1 MEKQGVPIENAE
13 RIAKVINAETDLEVK
28 NLEVRTAL
36 KYELDYSYRRASEV
50 PVQSN
55 TTRCLVMR
63 QRYALRMLELLKDGQ
78 RIINVDESWL
88 NQTNFQRKV
97 WAQKSRPASVNN
109 KSVAP
114 RISLI
119 AALDTD
125 GQAFYGLTQVNTDQY
140 VMMVFLAYLAQRLD
154 NETPGWR

>member
-1 MEKQGVPIENAE
+1 
-13 RIAKVINAETDLEVK
+13 
-28 NLEVRTAL
+28 
-36 KYELDYSYRRASEV
+36 
-50 PVQSN
+50 
-55 TTRCLVMR
+55 MR